1 MGNLYNN
8 SFVSVVV
15 VLTRQDNVGDSNRV
29 MLSSKQLLET
39 NTKFWCLDMLQK
51 IYSIRRKSLDKD
63 LHLEEQG
70 LRTHL
75 NILQLGFSWLNG

>member
-15 VLTRQDNVGDSNRV
+15 VLTRQDNVRDSNRV

-39 NTKFWCLDMLQK
+39 NTKF
-51 IYSIRRKSLDKD
+51 
-63 LHLEEQG
+63 
-70 LRTHL
+70 
-75 NILQLGFSWLNG
+75 

>member
-8 SFVSVVV
+8 NFVSVVV

-39 NTKFWCLDMLQK
+39 NTKF
-51 IYSIRRKSLDKD
+51 
-63 LHLEEQG
+63 
-70 LRTHL
+70 
-75 NILQLGFSWLNG
+75 

>member
-15 VLTRQDNVGDSNRV
+15 VLTRQDDVRDSNRV

-39 NTKFWCLDMLQK
+39 NTKF
-51 IYSIRRKSLDKD
+51 
-63 LHLEEQG
+63 
-70 LRTHL
+70 
-75 NILQLGFSWLNG
+75 

>member
-15 VLTRQDNVGDSNRV
+15 VLTRQNNVGDSNRV

-39 NTKFWCLDMLQK
+39 NTKF
-51 IYSIRRKSLDKD
+51 
-63 LHLEEQG
+63 
-70 LRTHL
+70 
-75 NILQLGFSWLNG
+75 